1 MSAESKPNN
10 SSSEQG
16 NNAGNRWAGMGDVPF
31 QGGGSAQGAQVEY
44 TGDDGI
50 SPEELRERLKAQE
63 ARGKYDAEVNGE
75 PNNGPGT
82 GVNARGEKYTR
93 GAEGNLFDY
102 FPLF

>member
-63 ARGKYDAEVNGE
+63 ARGKYDVKLMVSQIMVLVLA
-75 PNNGPGT
+75 
-82 GVNARGEKYTR
+82 
-93 GAEGNLFDY
+93 
-102 FPLF
+102 